1 MSPLRL
7 QVIKPK
13 MSAFLTANLPIP
25 SYTPPANPVVPI
37 PKIAIG
43 VSGGGKR
50 ALLNGAGG

>member
-1 MSPLRL
+1 
-7 QVIKPK
+7 

-50 ALLNGAGG
+50 ALLNGAGL